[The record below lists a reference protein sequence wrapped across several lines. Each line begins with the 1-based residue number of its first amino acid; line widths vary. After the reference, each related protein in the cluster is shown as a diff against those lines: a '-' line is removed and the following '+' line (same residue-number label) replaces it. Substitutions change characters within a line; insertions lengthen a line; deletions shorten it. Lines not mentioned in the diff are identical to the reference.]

1 MCSGVNTSPYSLTR
15 SLDLMR
21 ESGVRLE
28 IGRITGPEDF
38 LELERESFLGFSF
51 SLSLNLKLNEQAS
64 YESLIGL
71 WSLVSGLLFI
81 EPCSS
86 VICQ

>member
-21 ESGVRLE
+21 ESGVELE

-38 LELERESFLGFSF
+38 LGLERESFLGFSF
-51 SLSLNLKLNEQAS
+51 SLSFGFKADLTGFL
-64 YESLIGL
+64 
-71 WSLVSGLLFI
+71 
-81 EPCSS
+81 
-86 VICQ
+86 

>member
-21 ESGVRLE
+21 ESGVGLE
-28 IGRITGPEDF
+28 IERIAGSEDF

-51 SLSLNLKLNEQAS
+51 LLSFEFKADLTGFL
-64 YESLIGL
+64 
-71 WSLVSGLLFI
+71 
-81 EPCSS
+81 
-86 VICQ
+86 

>member
-21 ESGVRLE
+21 GSDSRVEE
-28 IGRITGPEDF
+28 IVGSKGF

-51 SLSLNLKLNEQAS
+51 LSFEFKA
-64 YESLIGL
+64 G
-71 WSLVSGLLFI
+71 
-81 EPCSS
+81 
-86 VICQ
+86 